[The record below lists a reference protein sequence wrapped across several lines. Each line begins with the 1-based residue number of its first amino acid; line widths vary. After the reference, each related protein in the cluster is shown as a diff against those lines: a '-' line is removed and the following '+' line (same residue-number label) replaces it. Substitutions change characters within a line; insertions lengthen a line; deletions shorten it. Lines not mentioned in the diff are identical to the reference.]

1 MSNVD
6 GRIKSFQ
13 QLISGA
19 FPICFIR
26 VYIDSSNRWFFNKGF
41 LNHQQVWHLYEK
53 SMIGSGI
60 WHSMKI
66 HDWFRDLGRDPSF
79 SWLISIFPFFKPY
92 SAISIHAKKSSK
104 LVGGFNPFEKYAR
117 QIGSFPQFSGWKFQ
131 KSLSCHHPDY
141 IIIHL
146 QQQTGKQA
154 TKSPLEPQKPR
165 LFILNTS
172 NPQKLSQGGFLDC
185 VTENWVV

>member
-1 MSNVD
+1 M
-6 GRIKSFQ
+6 
-13 QLISGA
+13 
-19 FPICFIR
+19 
-26 VYIDSSNRWFFNKGF
+26 GF
-41 LNHQQVWHLYEK
+41 LIKDFWTINRYD
-53 SMIGSGI
+53 IF
-60 WHSMKI
+60 MKI

-92 SAISIHAKKSSK
+92 SAISIHAKKSWK
-104 LVGGFNPFEKYAR
+104 LVGGFNPFEKFAR
-117 QIGSFPQFSGWKFQ
+117 QIGSFPQFSGWKIQ

-172 NPQKLSQGGFLDC
+172 NPQKVESRWFPWLRHGKLGSYNQL
-185 VTENWVV
+185 THPK